1 MNMNIKSKEG
11 IADFIEANLKELGGD
26 AYGVDYVAEKLWEWH
41 ESELKNLRLGVVVE
55 QSEQL
60 VCDECGYGMF
70 YYKPDDII
78 CCHGCNNTKPAN

>member
-1 MNMNIKSKEG
+1 MTAREIAEKTWGLWDDYYKDGDLGSKE
-11 IADFIEANLKELGGD
+11 IIDIIETDIKALTIPT
-26 AYGVDYVAEKLWEWH
+26 
-41 ESELKNLRLGVVVE
+41 VVE

-60 VCDECGYGMF
+60 VCDKCGYGMF

>member
-41 ESELKNLRLGVVVE
+41 ESELKTLRLGVVAE

-60 VCDECGYGMF
+60 VCCHKYQDNVCDNRGVRKCVICGQF
-70 YYKPDDII
+70 P
-78 CCHGCNNTKPAN
+78 PF